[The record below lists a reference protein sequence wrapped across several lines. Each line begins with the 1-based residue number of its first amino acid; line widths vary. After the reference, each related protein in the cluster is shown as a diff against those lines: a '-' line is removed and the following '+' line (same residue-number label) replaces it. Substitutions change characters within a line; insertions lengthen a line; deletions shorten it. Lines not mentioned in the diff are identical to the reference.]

1 MRRKRPPI
9 FNSSV
14 VRLNGV
20 EKETHLMNRRQFI
33 SAMGAVTAM
42 TAMTAVPSSLASPAR
57 LSHKERIDRALR
69 GEDVDRPPFSI
80 WHHYKRPTAELEAQ
94 DHLEFHRR
102 YDTDFVKVMNDFDY
116 PRSKTGKWYELEPLQ
131 TPYPEQLRTLELVR
145 DGLHGDAY
153 FIDTLYGPYM
163 TAMLLLAAE
172 PEFAGKKGGE
182 DRTDVIKS
190 IHDFQKENTSG
201 WEQAMEAI
209 TQSTIYHIRRSQEI
223 GCSGT
228 LVSIF
233 NATSKFGS
241 VADYERYSKPYD
253 KRVLAA
259 LADTKLTLLHLHT
272 LERPYLDQFK
282 DFQAPVINYSVKTSG
297 IPIAEVRKEYSQA
310 IAGGVDEVDFDKLT
324 TEEIR
329 KQWTLAREQAGSKYI
344 ITPGC
349 SVPDASTDAELARM
363 SRAVGVK
370 SNTAMRKV

>member
-1 MRRKRPPI
+1 
-9 FNSSV
+9 
-14 VRLNGV
+14 
-20 EKETHLMNRRQFI
+20 MNRRQFI
-33 SAMGAVTAM
+33 SALSAVTAM
-42 TAMTAVPSSLASPAR
+42 TAAPSSALASAP
-57 LSHKERIDRALR
+57 LTHKERVDRALR
-69 GEDVDRPPFSI
+69 GEEVDRPPFSL
-80 WHHYKRPTAELEAQ
+80 WHHYKRPTAQLEAQ
-94 DHLEFHRR
+94 DHLAFHRL

-116 PRSKTGKWYELEPLQ
+116 PRSKTGKWYELQTLK
-131 TPYPEQLRTLELVR
+131 TPYPDQLKTLELVR

-172 PEFAGKKGGE
+172 PEFAGKGNSE
-182 DRTDVIKS
+182 DRTDVINR
-190 IHDFQKENTSG
+190 IHSFQKENTAA
-201 WEQAMEAI
+201 WEAMMEAI
-209 TQSTIYHIRRSQEI
+209 TQSTINHIHSSQAI

-241 VADYERYSKPYD
+241 VSDYERYSRPYD

-259 LADTKLTLLHLHT
+259 LADSKLTLLHLHT

-282 DFQAPVINYSVKTSG
+282 DFSAPVINYSVKTSG
-297 IPIAEVRKEYSQA
+297 IPVAELRKVYSQA

-349 SVPDASTDAELARM
+349 SVPDASTGAELARM
-363 SRAVGVK
+363 PQAIGVRTVQ
-370 SNTAMRKV
+370 SG

>member
-1 MRRKRPPI
+1 
-9 FNSSV
+9 
-14 VRLNGV
+14 
-20 EKETHLMNRRQFI
+20 MNRRQFI
-33 SAMGAVTAM
+33 SAMAAVTAM
-42 TAMTAVPSSLASPAR
+42 TAIPSSSLASTP
-57 LSHKERIDRALR
+57 LSRKERVDRALR
-69 GEDVDRPPFSI
+69 GEEVDRPPFSL
-80 WHHYKRPTAELEAQ
+80 WHHYKRPTAQLEAQ
-94 DHLEFHRR
+94 DHLAFHRT

-116 PRSKTGKWYELEPLQ
+116 PRSTTGKWYELQTLQ
-131 TPYPEQLRTLELVR
+131 TPYPEQLKTLELIR

-172 PEFAGKKGGE
+172 PEFAGKGNSQ
-182 DRTDVIKS
+182 DRTEVINS
-190 IHDFQKENTSG
+190 IHTFQKENTAA
-201 WEQAMEAI
+201 WEAMMEAI
-209 TQSTIYHIRRSQEI
+209 TQSTVNHIHSSQAI

-241 VADYERYSKPYD
+241 VSDYERYSRPYD

-259 LADTKLTLLHLHT
+259 LADSKLTLLHLHT

-282 DFQAPVINYSVKTSG
+282 DFSAPVINYSVKTSG
-297 IPIAEVRKEYSQA
+297 IPVAEVRKVYSQA

-324 TEEIR
+324 TTEIR
-329 KQWTLAREQAGSKYI
+329 KQWTRAREQAGSKYI

-363 SRAVGVK
+363 PRAIV
-370 SNTAMRKV
+370 RKA

>member
-1 MRRKRPPI
+1 
-9 FNSSV
+9 
-14 VRLNGV
+14 
-20 EKETHLMNRRQFI
+20 MNRRQFI

-42 TAMTAVPSSLASPAR
+42 TAVPASFASPAR
-57 LSHKERIDRALR
+57 LSHKERVDRALR
-69 GEDVDRPPFSI
+69 GEDVDRPPFSL
-80 WHHYKRPTAELEAQ
+80 WHHYKRPTAQLEAQ
-94 DHLEFHRR
+94 DHLAFHRR

-116 PRSKTGKWYELEPLQ
+116 PRSTTGKWYELQPLQ
-131 TPYPEQLRTLELVR
+131 TPYPEQLHTLELVR

-172 PEFAGKKGGE
+172 AEFAGKQDSE
-182 DRTDVIKS
+182 DRTDVINH
-190 IHDFQKENTSG
+190 IHTFQKENTAA
-201 WEQAMEAI
+201 WEEAMEAI
-209 TQSTIYHIRRSQEI
+209 TQSTINHIQRSREI

-241 VADYERYSKPYD
+241 VSDYERYSRPYD

-259 LADTKLTLLHLHT
+259 LADSKLTLLHLHT

-282 DFQAPVINYSVKTSG
+282 DFSAPVINYSVKTSG
-297 IPIAEVRKEYSQA
+297 IPIAEMRKVYSQP

-324 TEEIR
+324 TDEIR

-349 SVPDASTDAELARM
+349 SVPDASTDAELSRM
-363 SRAVGVK
+363 PLAVGVK
-370 SNTAMRKV
+370 PNTAMRSI